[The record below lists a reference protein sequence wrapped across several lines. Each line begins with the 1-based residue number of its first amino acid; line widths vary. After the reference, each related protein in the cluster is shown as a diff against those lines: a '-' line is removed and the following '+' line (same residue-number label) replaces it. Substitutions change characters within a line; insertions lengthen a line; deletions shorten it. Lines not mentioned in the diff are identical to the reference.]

1 MHEWDN
7 LCGNSPL
14 APSSKVSRL
23 GDLEV
28 LFATREG
35 KLYVCI
41 DLCPWTH
48 INSILEQMIVYSTV
62 MAESLQ

>member
-7 LCGNSPL
+7 LCDNSPL

-28 LFATREG
+28 LFATREA
-35 KLYVCI
+35 KLYVCL

-48 INSILEQMIVYSTV
+48 VNTRVGDSIQYSDG
-62 MAESLQ
+62 